1 MGGGCISGFSWTET
15 LVEGRGVDGGQSGE
29 FSPSPTQGASRGG
42 TARLRLQM
50 FWNFGQDPLSSH
62 PFTQDGFLRP
72 LFAVCTSAQFRP
84 TLCDPMDGRPAGSS
98 IRGLSPRQQYWSG
111 LSSPSLRLK
120 RDSSGW
126 DYGHVIKISTLT

>member
-1 MGGGCISGFSWTET
+1 MGGGCISGSSWTET